1 MYLLD
6 RHVRS
11 AFDAYA
17 DPAYQKNPYVSSV
30 YGDYSKGYPPTLIHA
45 GLKELILSSPV
56 RLYQAMDMAGVD
68 VKLDI
73 YEGMSHV
80 FQSIPGLPE
89 AEIALGKVDDF
100 LKEHLGE

>member
-1 MYLLD
+1 MI
-6 RHVRS
+6 
-11 AFDAYA
+11 
-17 DPAYQKNPYVSSV
+17 Q
-30 YGDYSKGYPPTLIHA
+30 A
-45 GLKELILSSPV
+45 GLKELILSGPV

-73 YEGMSHV
+73 YEGMPHV

-89 AEIALGKVDDF
+89 AEIALGKVDAF